1 LEIVSGYTR
10 KCKSSVAGVKG
21 VWIMKYLPHALSQIV
36 TEGNKLVS
44 FPEVFIYRFESVTN
58 VTANEVQEVNEGGKY
73 WKQSLSLSFSG
84 ADASNIDIL
93 RKVDTRVLIQDNNG
107 LYRVYGLYNGMRSD
121 NLTYTTGGAKTDFN
135 GIKIDFEGLEEK
147 QSVFVDEP
155 FEIGF
160 IEEGF
165 DYYLEFEMYG

>member
-1 LEIVSGYTR
+1 
-10 KCKSSVAGVKG
+10 
-21 VWIMKYLPHALSQIV
+21 
-36 TEGNKLVS
+36 
-44 FPEVFIYRFESVTN
+44 
-58 VTANEVQEVNEGGKY
+58 
-73 WKQSLSLSFSG
+73 
-84 ADASNIDIL
+84 
-93 RKVDTRVLIQDNNG
+93 
-107 LYRVYGLYNGMRSD
+107 MRSD